1 MKILLIS
8 SSPRAEKSV
17 TYALAAEIL
26 KGAQAAGAETETV
39 QLAGKKLGFC
49 HACDACHRGTMTCPL
64 KDDAHNI
71 IMKMLNAD
79 GLVFATP
86 NYINQVAAPM
96 KALMDRTSNH
106 IHCQRFLGKYTASAV
121 TSGSGHNA
129 MVGDYIAAYGR
140 LCGAQSSGA
149 VSCGPVPQ
157 EPQLKEAFT
166 LGAKLAVDIRSKSV
180 YPEQVSEIETRRR
193 YFAEIIKRRKAD
205 WDGEYHYYAEKGWLT
220 GA

>member
-1 MKILLIS
+1 MKILLVS
-8 SSPRAEKSV
+8 SSPRAEKSA
-17 TYALAAEIL
+17 TYALAAEML

-49 HACDACHRGTMTCPL
+49 HGCEACHRGAMVCPL
-64 KDDAHNI
+64 KDDAHHI

-86 NYINQVAAPM
+86 NYINHVTAPL

-106 IHCQRFLGKYTASAV
+106 IHCQRFLGKYTASVV
-121 TSGSGHNA
+121 TSGSGHNDP
-129 MVGDYIAAYGR
+129 VCEYIASYGR

-157 EPQLKEAFT
+157 AAELKAAFD
-166 LGAKLAVDIRSKSV
+166 LGAKLAADIKEKTV
-180 YPEQVSEIETRRR
+180 YPGQVSEIETRRR
-193 YFAEIIKRRKAD
+193 YFAEIIKRRKAE
-205 WDGEYHYYAEKGWLT
+205 WDGEYHYYAEKGWL
-220 GA
+220 